1 VVHTVQ
7 TASEDLRERY
17 ALAAERQRAEIE
29 AAVKSAGSRHLRLRT
44 DSDWLTDL
52 VKFVVSQRFRRGR

>member
-1 VVHTVQ
+1 MAAQ
-7 TASEDLRERY
+7 LQRE
-17 ALAAERQRAEIE
+17 AVD
-29 AAVKSAGSRHLRLRT
+29 AAVRAAGARHLRLRT